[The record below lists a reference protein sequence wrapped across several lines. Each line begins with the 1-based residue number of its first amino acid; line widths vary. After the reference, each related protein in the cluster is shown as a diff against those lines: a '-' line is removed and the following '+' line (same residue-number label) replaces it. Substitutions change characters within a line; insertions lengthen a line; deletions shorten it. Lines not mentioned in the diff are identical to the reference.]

1 MKLVLNCLYV
11 TRVALMRY
19 DNMSKEEAVERVNSV
34 PYHLLDRMRR
44 AGLSLQQARFQIFA
58 YGYDGGED
66 EEEAAV

>member
-44 AGLSLQQARFQIFA
+44 AGL
-58 YGYDGGED
+58 
-66 EEEAAV
+66 